1 MDRLTYNWP
10 VTIAFAAGLTSLV
23 GSINFFSE
31 ITGSCY
37 YNERKLPTKK
47 YCYAFA
53 TLFLG
58 SALIFSSLRSL

>member
-1 MDRLTYNWP
+1 MDRLIHNWP
-10 VTIAFAAGLTSLV
+10 VTVAFATGITSLV

-37 YNERKLPTKK
+37 YNERKLSTKK
-47 YCYAFA
+47 YCYTFA

-58 SALIFSSLRSL
+58 SALIFSSLKSL